1 MKPHVSDAAPAPGPA
16 TESHHGCEGRCPGP
30 SKEDR
35 PASPP
40 SCHDTCKCPSLTC
53 GRCCQH
59 SGSQLQH
66 TQNGPAA
73 ATAAAAAAAG
83 GAEASGAVVLLS
95 TGEAS
100 GGREV
105 AQCSVGGRDEEGDYH
120 SLQLQGSSVSR
131 WGDTVAGE
139 ETMSEAGAMESLERL
154 PHAGCARAHQGP
166 SHVEATAVF
175 EGRRVQGEGAN
186 WEASSEVAVLTI
198 ACAGNCECMGVCCGH
213 GSAYDEHGNE
223 SDGRGSACD
232 RCAGREQVVDL
243 LALGVGNFSLSLPA
257 RCQMALALLLAQA
270 LQLQLQQRQAGVF
283 KCWIDAVAR
292 VACPHSQSMT
302 PSVAF
307 WLHANVWYLPHLW
320 LPHGLTGTGILLWPH
335 FRPRLSLTRCLL
347 PLVILPFLLILLILC
362 ACCSGQ
368 RPLQP
373 VFAAA
378 KEEEERGG
386 RREVAEGTARTGDED
401 MRKCVGGA
409 NGTASERVRVAV
421 IVFDPALTS
430 AERVAVREMG
440 GSCLAENRVRGRPRS
455 FLE

>member
-1 MKPHVSDAAPAPGPA
+1 MSSIGTEDCRCTCRSSRGQGHNAMKPHVSDAAPAPGPA

-335 FRPRLSLTRCLL
+335 FRPPERMDEGRRSHYILQTLNFRATLGVTLPFSPTPLPYSVPPTPRHPPLPPHPPHPLCLL
-347 PLVILPFLLILLILC
+347 FRTATIAARF
-362 ACCSGQ
+362 CCS
-368 RPLQP
+368 
-373 VFAAA
+373 
-378 KEEEERGG
+378 
-386 RREVAEGTARTGDED
+386 
-401 MRKCVGGA
+401 
-409 NGTASERVRVAV
+409 
-421 IVFDPALTS
+421 
-430 AERVAVREMG
+430 
-440 GSCLAENRVRGRPRS
+440 
-455 FLE
+455 